1 MIIDYDHNPSLNQD
15 QKMQSLVESIILA
28 FGEIQTMLSQ
38 QQKQMDIIVKA
49 IGTVSD
55 DISGIR
61 NDITAMQ
68 DSITTMQGNISTL
81 QSNVSTIQ
89 GNITTI
95 QGNITTI
102 NGQITALEAVA
113 ADAILQSTAS

>member
-1 MIIDYDHNPSLNQD
+1 MIIDYDHNPALTED
-15 QKMQSLVESIILA
+15 EKLRSLVENLILA
-28 FGEIQTMLSQ
+28 FGETTDLLNR
-38 QQKQMDIIVKA
+38 QQKQMDLIVKA

-61 NDITAMQ
+61 SDIT
-68 DSITTMQGNISTL
+68 TL

-95 QGNITTI
+95 NGKITTI
-102 NGQITALEAVA
+102 NGNITTMQDDITALEAVA

>member
-1 MIIDYDHNPSLNQD
+1 MIIDYDHNPSLTQD

-38 QQKQMDIIVKA
+38 QQRQMDIIVKA

-61 NDITAMQ
+61 SDIT
-68 DSITTMQGNISTL
+68 TL
-81 QSNVSTIQ
+81 QSNVSTINSNISTMQ
-89 GNITTI
+89 GKIS
-95 QGNITTI
+95 
-102 NGQITALEAVA
+102 ALEAVA
-113 ADAILQSTAS
+113 EEAILKD

>member
-15 QKMQSLVESIILA
+15 QKMQSLVENLILA

-61 NDITAMQ
+61 NDI
-68 DSITTMQGNISTL
+68 STMQGK
-81 QSNVSTIQ
+81 
-89 GNITTI
+89 
-95 QGNITTI
+95 
-102 NGQITALEAVA
+102 ITALEAVA
-113 ADAILQSTAS
+113 AEAILKD